1 MDWRAMKA
9 MRNFFAHN
17 YGSMDYERI
26 WQTAIDDIPELK
38 IYCEEQIR

>member
-1 MDWRAMKA
+1 

-26 WQTAIDDIPELK
+26 WQTAIDDIPELQK
-38 IYCEEQIR
+38 YCEEQINS